1 MTKPTG
7 VFRSFPRA
15 FWVANSMELFERWA
29 WYGMFLVLPLYL
41 TGSTDT
47 GALGFSQAQKGLLT
61 GTVVMILYFLPTI
74 TGAIADRF
82 GYKRILIIAYVIL
95 ITGYYMMGTVRS
107 YTALWFAFMFLGVGA
122 GLFKPVI
129 SATIRKS
136 TNEKTSSIGFGIF
149 YMIVN
154 IGAFVGPIF
163 ASKLR
168 EISWDLVFNMSAI
181 VIGINLLLVLIFFR
195 EPPLERKTEPLGKS
209 ILQIF
214 RNIGSALG
222 DLRLLI
228 FLIIIIGFWAMYN
241 QLFYTLPVFIDQWL
255 DTSSIYVSL
264 VNISPALARAIGTE
278 NGTIAPEMLTNIDAF
293 YIVVFQVL
301 VSSLVMRFKPLK
313 TMLAGILI
321 CSIGI
326 GLWFVTLNPFFLFLS
341 ILIFAFGEMT
351 SSPKILEYI
360 GRIAP
365 EDKVALYMGCYF
377 IPMAGGNFLAGI
389 LSGNVYGSVA
399 DKITLLQREVAARG
413 LSIPDISISFTQ
425 NEYVAQAAAKMGMTP
440 HDLTLFLWNTYH
452 PSKIWIIFTGIGLL
466 TVAALFAYN
475 WFLGRNPGKHTY

>member
-1 MTKPTG
+1 MPKNVST
-7 VFRSFPRA
+7 FRSFPRA
-15 FWVANSMELFERWA
+15 FWVANTMELFERWA

-61 GTVVMILYFLPTI
+61 GTVVMVLYFLPTI
-74 TGAIADRF
+74 TGAIADRY
-82 GYKRILIIAYVIL
+82 GYKRILILAYAIL
-95 ITGYYMMGTVRS
+95 ISGYYMMGIVRT
-107 YTALWFAFMFLGVGA
+107 YTALWFVFLFLGVGA

-168 EISWDLVFNMSAI
+168 EISWDMVFNMAAI

-195 EPPLERKTEPLGKS
+195 EPPAVRSTEPLGKS

-214 RNIGSALG
+214 RNIGLALS

-255 DTSSIYVSL
+255 DTTPIYNLLDSV
-264 VNISPALARAIGTE
+264 SPALASAIGTG
-278 NGTIAPEMLTNIDAF
+278 NKTIAPEMLTNIDAF

-301 VSSLVMRFKPLK
+301 VSGLVMRFKPLK

-321 CSIGI
+321 CAIGI

-377 IPMAGGNFLAGI
+377 IPMAGGNFFAGI
-389 LSGNVYGSVA
+389 LSGNVYSSVA
-399 DKITLLQREVAARG
+399 DKITLLQHEVVVRG
-413 LSIPDISISFTQ
+413 LSIPDISASFTQ

-440 HDLTLFLWNTYH
+440 HDLTLYLWNTYH
-452 PSKIWIIFTGIGLL
+452 PSKIWMIFTGIGLL
-466 TVAALFAYN
+466 TVAALFVYN
-475 WFLGRNPGKHTY
+475 WFLGKYPGKQAT

>member
-1 MTKPTG
+1 MPKTVS
-7 VFRSFPRA
+7 VFSNFPRT
-15 FWVANSMELFERWA
+15 FWVANTMELFERWA

-61 GTVVMILYFLPTI
+61 GTVVMVLYFLPTF
-74 TGAIADRF
+74 TGAIADRY
-82 GYKRILIIAYVIL
+82 GYKRILILAYIIL
-95 ITGYYMMGTVRS
+95 ISGYYLMGTVRS
-107 YTALWFAFMFLGVGA
+107 YTALWFVFLYLGVGA

-136 TNEKTSSIGFGIF
+136 TNDKTSSIGFGIF

-154 IGAFVGPIF
+154 IGAFVGPVF

-168 EISWDLVFNMSAI
+168 GVSWDLVFIMSAA
-181 VIGINLLLVLIFFR
+181 VIAINLLLVLFFYQQ
-195 EPPLERKTEPLGKS
+195 PPVEKNSDPIGKS
-209 ILQIF
+209 IVQIF
-214 RNIGSALG
+214 RNIGEALG
-222 DLRLLI
+222 DLKLLI

-255 DTSSIYVSL
+255 DTSPIYSL
-264 VNISPALARAIGTE
+264 LDSISPAMARAIGTE

-293 YIVVFQVL
+293 YIVVFQVM
-301 VSSLVMRFKPLK
+301 VSGLVMRFKPLK
-313 TMLAGILI
+313 TMLAGILV
-321 CSIGI
+321 CAIGI
-326 GLWFVTLNPFFLFLS
+326 GLWFVTLNPFFLFLTL
-341 ILIFAFGEMT
+341 LIFAFGEMT

-389 LSGNVYGSVA
+389 LSGNVYGAVA
-399 DKITLLQREVAARG
+399 DKITLLQREVTARG
-413 LSIPDISISFTQ
+413 LTIPDISASFSQ
-425 NEYVAQAAAKMGMTP
+425 NEYVAQAAAKMGMSP
-440 HDLTLFLWNTYH
+440 HELTLYLWNTYH

-466 TVAALFAYN
+466 TVVALFVYN
-475 WFLGRNPGKHTY
+475 WFIGRLAVNKAS

>member
-1 MTKPTG
+1 MTKIG
-7 VFRSFPRA
+7 RVFRNFPRA

-61 GTVVMILYFLPTI
+61 GTVVMILYFLPTF
-74 TGAIADRF
+74 TGAIADKF
-82 GYKRILIIAYVIL
+82 GYKKILILAYIIL
-95 ITGYYMMGTVRS
+95 ITGYYLMGTVRS
-107 YTALWFAFMFLGVGA
+107 YAALWFVFLFLGLGA

-136 TNEKTSSIGFGIF
+136 TTEKTSSIGFGIF

-168 EISWDLVFNMSAI
+168 EVSWDLVFIMSAV
-181 VIGINLLLVLIFFR
+181 VIGINLLLVIFFFR
-195 EPPLERKTEPLGKS
+195 EPPLVKNDESLGKS
-209 ILQIF
+209 IVHIA
-214 RNIGSALG
+214 RNIGSALS
-222 DLRLLI
+222 DLKLLI
-228 FLIIIIGFWAMYN
+228 FLVIIIGFWAMYN

-255 DTSSIYVSL
+255 DTAPIYNLLDSV
-264 VNISPALARAIGTE
+264 SPALARAIGTE

-301 VSSLVMRFKPLK
+301 VSSLVMRFKPLN
-313 TMLAGILI
+313 TMLAGILV
-321 CSIGI
+321 CAIGI
-326 GLWFVTLNPFFLFLS
+326 GLWFVTLNPFFLFLTL
-341 ILIFAFGEMT
+341 LIFAFGEMT

-389 LSGNVYGSVA
+389 LSGNVYGAVA
-399 DKITLLQREVAARG
+399 DKITLLQKEVATRG
-413 LSIPDISISFTQ
+413 LSIPDISASFSQ
-425 NEYVAQAAAKMGMTP
+425 NDYIAKAAAQMGMSP
-440 HDLTLFLWNTYH
+440 HELTLYLWNTYH
-452 PSKIWIIFTGIGLL
+452 PSKIWMIFTGIGLL
-466 TVAALFAYN
+466 TVAALFVYN
-475 WFLGRNPGKHTY
+475 WFIARNPVKKAS

>member
-1 MTKPTG
+1 MTKTVS
-7 VFRSFPRA
+7 VFSNFPRT
-15 FWVANSMELFERWA
+15 FWVANTMELFERWA

-61 GTVVMILYFLPTI
+61 GTVVMVLYFLPTF
-74 TGAIADRF
+74 TGAIADRY
-82 GYKRILIIAYVIL
+82 GYKRILILAYIIL
-95 ITGYYMMGTVRS
+95 ISGYYLMGTVRS
-107 YTALWFAFMFLGVGA
+107 YTALWFVFLYLGVGA

-168 EISWDLVFNMSAI
+168 GVSWDLVFIMSSA
-181 VIGINLLLVLIFFR
+181 VIGINLLLVLFFYK
-195 EPPLERKTEPLGKS
+195 EPPVETNSDPLGKS
-209 ILQIF
+209 IVQIF
-214 RNIGSALG
+214 RNIGKALG
-222 DLRLLI
+222 DLKLLI

-255 DTSSIYVSL
+255 DTSPIY
-264 VNISPALARAIGTE
+264 NILDSVSPAMARVIGTE
-278 NGTIAPEMLTNIDAF
+278 NGTIAPEMITNIDAF
-293 YIVVFQVL
+293 YIVVFQVM
-301 VSSLVMRFKPLK
+301 VSGLVMRFKPLK
-313 TMLAGILI
+313 TMLGGILI
-321 CSIGI
+321 CAIGI
-326 GLWFVTLNPFFLFLS
+326 GLWFVTLNPFFLFLTL
-341 ILIFAFGEMT
+341 LIFAFGEMT

-389 LSGNVYGSVA
+389 LSGNVYGAVA
-399 DKITLLQREVAARG
+399 DKISLLQREVAARG
-413 LSIPDISISFTQ
+413 LTIPDISASFSQ
-425 NEYVAQAAAKMGMTP
+425 NEYVAQAAAKMGMSP
-440 HDLTLFLWNTYH
+440 HELTLYLWNTYH
-452 PSKIWIIFTGIGLL
+452 PSKIWIIFTGIGLM
-466 TVAALFAYN
+466 TVLALLVYN
-475 WFLGRNPGKHTY
+475 WFIGRYSAKKTS

>member
-1 MTKPTG
+1 MTNIGQIFSK
-7 VFRSFPRA
+7 FPRA
-15 FWVANSMELFERWA
+15 FWVANTMELFERWA

-61 GTVVMILYFLPTI
+61 GTVVMILYFLPTF

-82 GYKRILIIAYVIL
+82 GYKKILILAYIIL
-95 ITGYYMMGTVRS
+95 ITGYYLMGTVRS
-107 YTALWFAFMFLGVGA
+107 YTALWFVFLYLGIGA

-163 ASKLR
+163 AAKLR
-168 EISWDLVFNMSAI
+168 EVSWDLVFIMSAI
-181 VIGINLLLVLIFFR
+181 VIGINLLLVIFFFR
-195 EPPLERKTEPLGKS
+195 EPPLDRKNETLGKS
-209 ILQIF
+209 IVQIF
-214 RNIGSALG
+214 RNISAALT
-222 DLRLLI
+222 DLKLLI

-255 DTSSIYVSL
+255 DTSPIYDSL
-264 VNISPALARAIGTE
+264 DSVSPALARAIGTE

-293 YIVVFQVL
+293 YIVIFQVL

-321 CSIGI
+321 CAIGI

-351 SSPKILEYI
+351 SSPKIMEYI

-365 EDKVALYMGCYF
+365 DDKVALYMGCYF

-389 LSGNVYGSVA
+389 LSGNVYGTIA
-399 DKITLLQREVAARG
+399 DKITLLQREVASRG
-413 LSIPDISISFTQ
+413 LSIPDISASFSQ
-425 NEYVAQAAAKMGMTP
+425 NEYVAQAASQMGMTP
-440 HDLTLFLWNTYH
+440 HELTLFLWNTYH
-452 PSKIWIIFTGIGLL
+452 PSKIWMIFTGIGLL
-466 TVAALFAYN
+466 AVAALFIYN
-475 WFLGRNPGKHTY
+475 WFLGRTSVKKAV